1 MKTTINFKKATL
13 QDRTFLLELR
23 KASMAEHLE
32 NAGLILNDAQHFA
45 RIDEFFDDSNI
56 IYKDKEKIGL
66 IKLGLLKDRFHIR
79 QFQIMP
85 SFHNY
90 GIGSRV
96 LSILIK
102 KAEQRSLSITL
113 NVLIDNP
120 ALNLYL
126 RNGFAIEG
134 KSKLEYQMRWSSDR
148 GLQK

>member
-13 QDRTFLLELR
+13 HDREFLLKLR
-23 KASMAEHLE
+23 KASMVEHLT
-32 NAGLILNDAQHFA
+32 NAGIELSDAQHFE
-45 RIDEFFDDSNI
+45 RIDEFYDDSNI
-56 IYKDKEKIGL
+56 IYKGNEKIGL
-66 IKLGLLKDRFHIR
+66 IKLGSLDGRFHIR

-90 GIGSRV
+90 GIGSKV
-96 LSILIK
+96 LSLLIK
-102 KAEQRSLSITL
+102 KAEKKSLSITL

-134 KSKLEYQMRWSSDR
+134 ETKLEYQMRWSFDKKI
-148 GLQK
+148 QK